1 MIVGWISDLTQPD
14 PYYVLPLAMG
24 VTMFITQKMQP
35 QMGDARQAKMM
46 LYFMPIFF
54 TFIMLNLPAGLTL
67 YIFTNN
73 LLSIAQQAWLRRRFA
88 LADATAGSAS
98 AKASKDSHASK
109 DKASKDKPS
118 KGK

>member
-1 MIVGWISDLTQPD
+1 MSVFWIILIF
-14 PYYVLPLAMG
+14 YI
-24 VTMFITQKMQP
+24 FIYP
-35 QMGDARQAKMM
+35 SI
-46 LYFMPIFF
+46 IFF

-88 LADATAGSAS
+88 VADATAGSAS
-98 AKASKDSHASK
+98 AKASKD
-109 DKASKDKPS
+109 KASKDKTS